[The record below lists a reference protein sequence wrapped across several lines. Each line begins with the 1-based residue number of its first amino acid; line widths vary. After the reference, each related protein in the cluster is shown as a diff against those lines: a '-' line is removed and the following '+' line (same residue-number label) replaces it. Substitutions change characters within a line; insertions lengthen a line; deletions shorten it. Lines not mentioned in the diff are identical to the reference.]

1 MLRKSGILLLICLL
15 LLLAA
20 GCAAGE
26 KTAEVTAP
34 PVNAP
39 AEPPADLSGELERV
53 TDHKWRFTFRSEGER
68 WRYGEEYTLLRKTE
82 EGFLPVVPEKELP
95 QFDHRLYG
103 GQEKEISV
111 NLAYAYGELPSGD
124 YLLQKRFLNLAAHP
138 EDEETDWEQ
147 IPPEHF
153 SLLELPFT
161 LPETLPAVSRP
172 SDPWDYHLYRGQA
185 LRKGEVAVWGEDFS
199 SAGGTLVLENRSEN
213 EEVYGYDW
221 TLYFREGEE
230 WLPVPMSERPSSGL
244 LALTLAPG
252 EQARQELSFEPVCG
266 LLPSGDYR
274 LLQPLDLENGTGL
287 QFDFTLGEDGTD
299 PATFDHPLP
308 LLDAVKMK
316 AQEYLTLVDP
326 WGNILGL
333 RRGDEG
339 WEEVLALLTSLR
351 GTPCRTPREMIDRQE
366 LRLRHTEDLTLCCDG
381 EKPCALA
388 DGLWYALEGDRP
400 DLALTNLFEGYGF
413 SNLLVTREI
422 DQRNRTEE
430 GSLTV
435 TAEFPVYGLAEA
447 KADFLRIEEMRANG
461 EKVSPLDVLGAQVGL
476 TLENHSAQDIECNE
490 VIGLEVFQNGSWH
503 ALTDKGD
510 WIYSLMNLHIPA
522 GEQTNFSITLYRY
535 QTLPPGRYRVS
546 VNYVLGEKTPERPW
560 ENVAFAEFRLANW
573 TLAPA
578 DHSGETEGG
587 ELTARTEAPE
597 YSVLDRKVQV
607 ILENHTEDKIQ
618 YDGAATL
625 EIRLDGNWH
634 PVTHRNGTG
643 HFHYLLATHLGPHS
657 ALSLSHSLRAYEG
670 PLEAGTYRVCVPYTL
685 GRSGQPVW
693 DHVAFA
699 EFELTEA
706 SVSSVASG
714 EALLTVSCGGE
725 TVVPYPAFLW
735 AETWTELGW
744 LNADAEPLEFTVQER
759 WEEIPVLTLEGPD
772 ELSVSPGH
780 GVQYSGRMDV
790 YDENVDRLFR
800 QWEEDPAVLTALGPG
815 TYLCALRVTV
825 TGDYIAS
832 EDRHERTGYQCLFRL
847 VIPDGAVQG

>member
-274 LLQPLDLENGTGL
+274 LLQPLDMQEGKGL
-287 QFDFTLGEDGTD
+287 QFDFTLDEDGLD
-299 PATFDHPLP
+299 PATSSVPRAVLEDM
-308 LLDAVKMK
+308 DAEKIGELSFQYSMVG
-316 AQEYLTLVDP
+316 ARS
-326 WGNILGL
+326 L
-333 RRGDEG
+333 RRGEEG
-339 WEEVLALLTSLR
+339 FGEALELLSSLR
-351 GTPCRTPREMIDRQE
+351 GIPCPGPKIAVGRRIDLDGR
-366 LRLRHTEDLTLCCDG
+366 RLFLMYDG
-381 EKPCALA
+381 IRVYATWNLG
-388 DGLWYALEGDRP
+388 DYLALEAGERADE
-400 DLALTNLFEGYGF
+400 ALEALFLQYGR
-413 SNLLVTREI
+413 SDAKPYTADYTAYIE
-422 DQRNRTEE
+422 D

-435 TAEFPVYGLAEA
+435 SVDSPAYDRGEIRAA
-447 KADFLRIEEMRANG
+447 IAHSIEANG
-461 EKVSPLDVLGAQVGL
+461 RLEDPDPEKARAAWIHV
-476 TLENHSAQDIECNE
+476 TLENHGTEGTDYD
-490 VIGLEVFQNGSWH
+490 GPYLEAWREEAWIRVPTKAGW
-503 ALTDKGD
+503 ATPLT
-510 WIYSLMNLHIPA
+510 LCQVPA
-522 GEQTNFSITLYRY
+522 GEGLAESIALLMYDDE
-535 QTLPPGRYRVS
+535 LPPGRYRAAV
-546 VNYVLGEKTPERPW
+546 V
-560 ENVAFAEFRLANW
+560 
-573 TLAPA
+573 
-578 DHSGETEGG
+578 
-587 ELTARTEAPE
+587 
-597 YSVLDRKVQV
+597 YSV
-607 ILENHTEDKIQ
+607 
-618 YDGAATL
+618 
-625 EIRLDGNWH
+625 
-634 PVTHRNGTG
+634 
-643 HFHYLLATHLGPHS
+643 GPNP
-657 ALSLSHSLRAYEG
+657 R
-670 PLEAGTYRVCVPYTL
+670 
-685 GRSGQPVW
+685 

-699 EFELTEA
+699 EFELREA
-706 SVSSVASG
+706 SASAVSG

-780 GVQYSGRMDV
+780 GVQYSGWMDV

-800 QWEEDPAVLTALGPG
+800 QWEEDPAVLTAQEPG

-847 VIPDGAVQG
+847 VIPDGAGQG

>member
-1 MLRKSGILLLICLL
+1 MRRYVFLL
-15 LLLAA
+15 LLFSLLLLPAA
-20 GCAAGE
+20 GCAAGHG
-26 KTAEVTAP
+26 TAEEAAP
-34 PVNAP
+34 PVSAHGASP
-39 AEPPADLSGELERV
+39 AGLSGEMERV
-53 TDHKWRFTFRSEGER
+53 TAHKWRFTFREDAGER

-82 EGFLPVVPEKELP
+82 EGYLPVTALNALP
-95 QFDHRLYG
+95 PFDHRLYG

-111 NLAYAYGELPSGD
+111 NLAYAYGDLPAGD
-124 YLLQKRFLNLAAHP
+124 YLLQKRFLSLAAHP
-138 EDEETDWEQ
+138 EEAEADWEQ
-147 IPPEHF
+147 IPPEYF
-153 SLLELPFT
+153 TLLEVPFT
-161 LPETLPAVSRP
+161 LPEDLPAASRP
-172 SDPWDYHLYRGQA
+172 SDPWDYLLYQGQT
-185 LRKGEVAVWGEDFS
+185 LKKGDIAVWGEDFT
-199 SAGGTLVLENRSEN
+199 SAGGTLVLENQGEN
-213 EEVYGYDW
+213 TEICGYDW

-230 WLPVPMSERPSSGL
+230 WLPVPLSERPSSGL

-252 EQARQELSFEPVCG
+252 EQARQELSFEPFCG
-266 LLPSGDYR
+266 LLPPGIYR
-274 LLQPLDLENGTGL
+274 LVQPLDPENGTGL
-287 QFDFTLGEDGTD
+287 RFDFTLGEDGTD
-299 PATFDHPLP
+299 PATFDHPMP
-308 LLDAVKMK
+308 LLDVKK
-316 AQEYLTLVDP
+316 LEAQEYLTLLDP
-326 WGNILGL
+326 WGNSLSL
-333 RRGDEG
+333 RQGDVG
-339 WEEVLALLTSLR
+339 WEEALALLTSLR

-366 LRLRHTEDLTLCCDG
+366 LRLRHTEDLALCWDG

-413 SNLLVTREI
+413 SNLLFTREI
-422 DQRNRTEE
+422 DQRNRREE

-461 EKVSPLDVLGAQVGL
+461 EKVSPLDVPNAQVVL
-476 TLENHSAQDIECNE
+476 TLENHSSQDVECNE

-522 GEQTNFSITLYRY
+522 GEQTNYSITLYRY
-535 QTLPPGRYRVS
+535 QTLPPGHYRVS
-546 VNYVLGEKTPERPW
+546 VNYVLGEKTPDRPW
-560 ENVAFAEFRLANW
+560 ENVAFGEFRLANW

-587 ELTARTEAPE
+587 ELTVRTEAPA
-597 YSVLDRKVQV
+597 YLVADREVRL
-607 ILENHTEDKIQ
+607 ILENHTENSVQ
-618 YDGAATL
+618 YDGAAAL
-625 EIRLDGNWH
+625 EIFRDGNWH

-832 EDRHERTGYQCLFRL
+832 EERHERTGYQCLFRL
-847 VIPDGAVQG
+847 VIPEGAG